1 MRKLIVIIVI
11 VAVLLSGCAT
21 LGSSSNDTYTQKNL
35 QVVEKTI
42 EQNVW
47 DLFKIGFMGVVNAIL
62 LNNYFIHP

>member
-1 MRKLIVIIVI
+1 MKKLIAILAIIAI
-11 VAVLLSGCAT
+11 LTGCAT
-21 LGSSSNDTYTQKNL
+21 MGSHSNDAYTQKNL